1 MSLYYAGVNST
12 PFRKYEYVLQ
22 ENHSL
27 AVVAL
32 NGAAR
37 AKQAGLSGP
46 SDTLLYLR
54 TDVLSSHQEPGAPAA
69 FSSRTTICAGTQGS
83 LGIAIQAMM

>member
-1 MSLYYAGVNST
+1 MPIST
-12 PFRKYEYVLQ
+12 PFGKYEYVLQ

-37 AKQAGLSGP
+37 ASK
-46 SDTLLYLR
+46 R
-54 TDVLSSHQEPGAPAA
+54 
-69 FSSRTTICAGTQGS
+69 F
-83 LGIAIQAMM
+83 